1 VPGVEAERVTFT
13 SQGLKLAGDLR
24 VPEGSTQRGPRGLPA
39 LVLTGPLT
47 GVKDQVVGNYADRL
61 AAEGFVTLAFDHRN
75 FGDSE
80 GEPRQHEDSAGKL
93 ADLRDA
99 VGFLGTRPEVDPD
112 RIAVVGVCLGGAYA
126 VRAAA
131 FDPRVRA
138 VAGVG
143 GAYNSP
149 QRLRQNLGPDGL
161 RERLAGV
168 VENLE
173 RERSGGEI
181 AYVPAVSTDG
191 PAAMP
196 GQEPFD
202 YYGTE
207 RSTSAVWEN
216 RLTVDSFWQLM
227 TLDAL
232 TPAELLD
239 RTPFLVVHGKV
250 DAYCTPEGAQAVFDR
265 ATGPKEI
272 EWLDST
278 NHIDIYDHPEL
289 VQPAVA
295 RVARFMAEQLAPS
308 ETPAAA

>member
-1 VPGVEAERVTFT
+1 VQAERVTFT
-13 SQGLKLAGDLR
+13 SQGLRIAGDLR
-24 VPEGSTQRGPRGLPA
+24 VPEDSPHQGPSGLPA
-39 LVLTGPLT
+39 LAFTGPLS

-61 AAEGFVTLAFDHRN
+61 AADGFVTLAFDHRN
-75 FGDSE
+75 FGDSD

-99 VGFLGTRPEVDPD
+99 VGFLSSRPEVDPD
-112 RIAVVGVCLGGAYA
+112 RVGVVGVCLGGAYA

-149 QRLRQNLGPDGL
+149 HRLRERMGPDGFRQL
-161 RERLAGV
+161 LAGA

-173 RERSGGEI
+173 RERAGGEI
-181 AYVPAVSTDG
+181 AYLPAVSADG
-191 PAAMP
+191 PALMFGA
-196 GQEPFD
+196 EPFA

-207 RSTSAVWEN
+207 RSKSAVWEN
-216 RLTVDSFWQLM
+216 RMTVDSRWQLL
-227 TLDAL
+227 TLDSISA
-232 TPAELLD
+232 AELLD

-250 DAYCTPEGAQAVFDR
+250 DEYCTPEGAQAVFER

-272 EWLDST
+272 EWLET
-278 NHIDIYDHPEL
+278 ENHIDIYDHPEL
-289 VQPAVA
+289 VGPAVA
-295 RVARFMAEQLAPS
+295 RVARFMAEQLAPR
-308 ETPAAA
+308 EAAATV

>member
-1 VPGVEAERVTFT
+1 VDAERVEF
-13 SQGLKLAGDLR
+13 SSGGLRIAGDLR
-24 VPEGSTQRGPRGLPA
+24 VPDDSPLAGPDGLPA
-39 LVLTGPLT
+39 LTFTGPVS

-93 ADLRDA
+93 ADLRDS
-99 VGFLGTRPEVDPD
+99 VGFLASRPEVDPD
-112 RIAVVGVCLGGAYA
+112 RIAVVGVCLGGGYA
-126 VRAAA
+126 VAAAA

-149 QRLRQNLGPDGL
+149 YRLREAAGADGYRGQL
-161 RERLAGV
+161 AAGV
-168 VENLE
+168 ENME
-173 RERSGGEI
+173 RERGGGEI
-181 AYVPAVSTDG
+181 AYVPAVNPDG
-191 PAAMP
+191 PAMMP
-196 GQEPFD
+196 GREPFD

-216 RLTVDSFWQLM
+216 RMTVDSRYQLL
-227 TLDAL
+227 TLDAFS
-232 TPAELLD
+232 TAELLD

-250 DAYCTPEGAQAVFDR
+250 DGYCWPETAQAIFDR

-272 EWLDST
+272 EWIESS
-278 NHIDIYDHPEL
+278 NHIDIYDRPEL
-289 VQPAVA
+289 VEPAVA
-295 RVARFMAEQLAPS
+295 AVARFMAARLAPR
-308 ETPAAA
+308 TAPAAA

>member
-1 VPGVEAERVTFT
+1 VEAERVTFG
-13 SQGLKLAGDLR
+13 SQGLRLAGDLR
-24 VPEGSTQRGPRGLPA
+24 VPDDSPFAEPGGLPA
-39 LVLTGPLT
+39 LTLTGPLT
-47 GVKDQVVGNYADRL
+47 GVKDQVVGTYADRL
-61 AAEGFVTLAFDHRN
+61 AGKGFVTLAFDHRN

-99 VGFLGTRPEVDPD
+99 VGYLASRPEVDAD
-112 RIAVVGVCLGGAYA
+112 RIAVVGVCLGGGYA
-126 VRAAA
+126 IRAAA

-149 QRLRQNLGPDGL
+149 HRLREMLGPDGY

-168 VENLE
+168 VANLE
-173 RERSGGEI
+173 RERAGGEI

-207 RSTSAVWEN
+207 RSKSAVWEN

-232 TPAELLD
+232 TAAELLD
-239 RTPFLVVHGKV
+239 RTPFLVVHGTV
-250 DAYCTPEGAQAVFDR
+250 DAYCTPEGARAVFEK
-265 ATGPKEI
+265 ASGPKEI
-272 EWLDST
+272 EWLESA
-278 NHIDIYDHPEL
+278 NHIDIYDRPEL
-289 VQPAVA
+289 VDPAVE
-295 RVARFMAEQLAPS
+295 RVARFLGEQLAPRAV
-308 ETPAAA
+308 AAA

>member
-1 VPGVEAERVTFT
+1 VDTERVEFT
-13 SQGLKLAGDLR
+13 SQGLKLVGDLR
-24 VPEGSTQRGPRGLPA
+24 VPDDSPFAADGKLPA
-39 LVLTGPLT
+39 LTLTGPLS
-47 GVKDQVVGNYADRL
+47 GVKDQVVGNYAERL
-61 AAEGFVTLAFDHRN
+61 TAEGFVTLAFDHRN

-99 VGFLGTRPEVDPD
+99 VGYLASRPEADPD
-112 RIAVVGVCLGGAYA
+112 RIAVVGVCLGGGYA

-149 QRLRQNLGPDGL
+149 HRLREALGPDGY
-161 RERLAGV
+161 RDMLAGA

-173 RERSGGEI
+173 RERQSGEV

-191 PAAMP
+191 PALMP

-207 RSTSAVWEN
+207 RSRSAVWEN
-216 RLTVDSFWQLM
+216 RMTVDSRYQLL
-227 TLDAL
+227 TLDTLSA
-232 TPAELLD
+232 ADLLD
-239 RTPFLVVHGKV
+239 RTPFLVVHGKI
-250 DAYCTPEGAQAVFDR
+250 DSYCTPEGAMAIFDR

-272 EWLDST
+272 EWLDT
-278 NHIDIYDHPEL
+278 PNHIDIYDRPEL
-289 VQPAVA
+289 VDPAVA
-295 RVARFMAEQLAPS
+295 RVAQFLAETLAPG
-308 ETPAAA
+308 AAAPA

>member
-1 VPGVEAERVTFT
+1 VDAEQVTFS
-13 SQGLKLAGDLR
+13 SQGLRLVGDLR
-24 VPEGSTQRGPRGLPA
+24 VPTESPGGLPA
-39 LVLTGPLT
+39 LAFTGPLT
-47 GVKDQVVGNYADRL
+47 GVKDQVVGTYADLL
-61 AAEGFVTLAFDHRN
+61 AGEGFVTLAFDHRN

-80 GEPRQHEDSAGKL
+80 GEPRQHEDAGGKL

-99 VGFLGTRPEVDPD
+99 VGFLASRPEVDPD
-112 RIAVVGVCLGGAYA
+112 RVGVVGVCLGGAYA

-149 QRLRQNLGPDGL
+149 QRLRESLGPDGF

-173 RERSGGEI
+173 RERGGGEV
-181 AYVPAVSTDG
+181 AYVPAVSNDG

-207 RSTSAVWEN
+207 RSKSAVWEN
-216 RLTVDSFWQLM
+216 RLTVDSFWQLL

-232 TPAELLD
+232 SAADFLD

-272 EWLDST
+272 EWLESS
-278 NHIDIYDHPEL
+278 NHIDIYDRPEL
-289 VQPAVA
+289 VRPAVA
-295 RVARFMAEQLAPS
+295 RVARFMNERLAPR
-308 ETPAAA
+308 EARAA